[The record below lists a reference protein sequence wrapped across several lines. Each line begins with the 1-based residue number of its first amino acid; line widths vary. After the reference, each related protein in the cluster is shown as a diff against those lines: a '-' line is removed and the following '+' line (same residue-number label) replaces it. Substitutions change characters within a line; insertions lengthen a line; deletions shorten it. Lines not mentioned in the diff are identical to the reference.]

1 MSGARTSVRGAS
13 RGPSPAYVLHSHDW
27 SESSLI
33 LDMFCREQGRVV
45 AIAKG
50 AKRPYSQLRPVL
62 MPFQRITVGFGAKR
76 GEDVEVWLLRQA
88 EWAGG
93 PAFCGG
99 DALLPGFYLN
109 ELLMKLLP
117 RHDAHPVLFEAY
129 ADTLQALSEPGLLHA
144 ALRAFELILL
154 RQLGHLPDLALQTVD
169 GRPVLAG
176 EPYELHPEL
185 GVRPAH
191 RLGESFEGPSVLNG
205 SVLLGMEDALSDGWL
220 NDPRRVKPGHSPVPS
235 LMAACV
241 PALAD
246 LKAITRS
253 LLHYHLGT
261 NTLRTRQLM
270 MELQQP

>member
-1 MSGARTSVRGAS
+1 MSTRSVQR
-13 RGPSPAYVLHSHDW
+13 PPTLAYVLHAHDW

-33 LDMFCREQGRVV
+33 LDLFCREQGRVV

-62 MPFQRITVGFGAKR
+62 MPFQRITVGFGGRQGDDA
-76 GEDVEVWLLRQA
+76 EVWLLRQA

-117 RHDAHPVLFEAY
+117 RHDPHPVLFEAY
-129 ADTLQALSEPGLLHA
+129 ADTLRALAEPGLLHA

-154 RQLGHLPDLALQTVD
+154 RQLGHLPDLSLMTID
-169 GRPVLAG
+169 GQPVQEG
-176 EPYELHPEL
+176 EPCELHPEL

-191 RLGESFEGPSVLNG
+191 HLGELADGPGVING
-205 SVLLGMEDALSDGWL
+205 SVLLAMEDALSDAWL
-220 NDPRRVKPGHSPVPS
+220 NDARRVKPGHSPLPS

-241 PALAD
+241 PALSD

>member
-1 MSGARTSVRGAS
+1 MLESRTSTRAAS
-13 RGPSPAYVLHSHDW
+13 RGPTPAYVLHSHDW

-33 LDMFCREQGRVV
+33 LDLFCREQGRVV

-62 MPFQRITVGFGAKR
+62 MSFQRIAVGFGAR
-76 GEDVEVWLLRQA
+76 RNDDAEVWLLRQA

-109 ELLMKLLP
+109 ELLMRLLP
-117 RHDAHPVLFEAY
+117 RHDPQPVLFEAY
-129 ADTLQALSEPGLLHA
+129 ADTLQALAEPALLQA
-144 ALRAFELILL
+144 ALRSFELILL
-154 RQLGHLPDLALQTVD
+154 RQLGHLPDLALHTVD
-169 GRPVLAG
+169 GTQVLSG

-185 GVRPAH
+185 GVRPSH
-191 RLGESFEGPSVLNG
+191 LMSEPSDGPAPLNG
-205 SVLLGMEDALSDGWL
+205 SMLLAMEEALSDGWL
-220 NDPRRVKPGHSPVPS
+220 NDPRRVRPGHSPVPS
-235 LMAACV
+235 LMAACM

-246 LKAITRS
+246 LKSTTRS

-261 NTLRTRQLM
+261 NSLRTRQLM